1 MRLQY
6 YRKENIRRE
15 RAGQRLRTTSELLES
30 LDLVTEEKSSVSEK
44 YLRRMDRK
52 CVHNSKFNFEIGDIV
67 IIKKDFDSN
76 ANNRSRKFESFYSE
90 EYEVVEILSNNRL
103 KVKNEIEVS
112 MNLVKEIKKVDFY
125 HYI

>member
-6 YRKENIRRE
+6 YRKENIRRS

-52 CVHNSKFNFEIGDIV
+52 CVHNSKFNFEIDDIV

-76 ANNRSRKFESFYSE
+76 ANNRHRKFESFYSE

-103 KVKNEIEVS
+103 KVKNEMEVS
-112 MNLVKEIKKVDFY
+112 MNSVKEIKKVDFY